1 MREHL
6 VTDGTSHIFRLNI
19 IIHNVALY
27 VLMSVFLH
35 NGGNS
40 RTIQSY
46 KKGKKKKTASYI
58 LTSFFHARFLSAFEK
73 IKRLLAFF
81 NAFFNAL
88 FACI

>member
-1 MREHL
+1 MPMAMTQPFKEEKPVLCHVREHL
-6 VTDGTSHIFRLNI
+6 VTDRTSHIFRLNI

-46 KKGKKKKTASYI
+46 KKGKKK
-58 LTSFFHARFLSAFEK
+58 
-73 IKRLLAFF
+73 RLPHTY
-81 NAFFNAL
+81 
-88 FACI
+88 

>member
-1 MREHL
+1 MLMAVTQPFKEEKPLLCHVREHL
-6 VTDGTSHIFRLNI
+6 VTDGTSHIFRLNV

-46 KKGKKKKTASYI
+46 KKGKTKDCLIHTNE
-58 LTSFFHARFLSAFEK
+58 LLS
-73 IKRLLAFF
+73 RAFF
-81 NAFFNAL
+81 E
-88 FACI
+88 CV